1 MEPGISAVTAHI
13 ERGFAFAFGI
23 VVFFV
28 AAVALKNDWK
38 SKGLENHVFKMMLA
52 LLALGAF
59 LAILASVNVLVGKGV
74 EI

>member
-1 MEPGISAVTAHI
+1 MNETVAHI
-13 ERGFAFAFGI
+13 ERILAFAGGI
-23 VVFFV
+23 VVLVV

-38 SKGLENHVFKMMLA
+38 SKGLENQVFKMMLA

-59 LAILASVNVLVGKGV
+59 LAILASVNVLAGKGV

>member
-1 MEPGISAVTAHI
+1 MEGISSTVAHV
-13 ERGFAFAFGI
+13 ERILAFIFGI

-28 AAVALKNDWK
+28 ASIALRNDWK
-38 SKGLENHVFKMMLA
+38 SKGLENQVFKMMLA

-59 LAILASVNVLVGKGV
+59 LAILASINVLAGKGV